1 MAEEVKTEEIKEL
14 IATTFER
21 EDIWKTWSE
30 EQKEAKKQEIL
41 DRARTWAPLTQYDG
55 QYRDPLSSAG
65 GGFELRD
72 DAQKAILRSAIGEL
86 VSVSGFDALNLTKFI
101 LLDGRKKDA
110 GWRFQPDSHQFPY

>member
-55 QYRDPLSSAG
+55 
-65 GGFELRD
+65 
-72 DAQKAILRSAIGEL
+72 
-86 VSVSGFDALNLTKFI
+86 
-101 LLDGRKKDA
+101 
-110 GWRFQPDSHQFPY
+110 